1 MRKFFKFILTIFIV
15 CFTIFFSVSTVLVV
29 SAEDLGETAYTDV
42 LTDLQKDPSFNVSN
56 YPMIS
61 NTLDEN
67 YGSISVIQIAES
79 VDKEVFIYVY
89 QPAPESAGIRACSI
103 NISRTVDSDLNYSNF
118 RLELINFNGVFYKY
132 RVKNMTAYNDSTRYY
147 LISSIYRPFN
157 VTIDSQLSNDNKL
170 TEIAFTVDKKYQFK
184 DEEDGVE
191 VSCVENE
198 TIAVPEKFVGY
209 VSYPN
214 GYLTMRSWCHSHFV
228 AFCTDKPIDKLL
240 EAKVYYTSQSYIL
253 QTNYTTFTA
262 LAKYGEV
269 KETELFL
276 KYDDKATFESGG
288 LLGGATYTWDRIQS
302 VDEFKNNVI
311 KDSVDVYSGALLDVQ
326 LYGKLTDE
334 TLEELD
340 KMQWVLRF
348 VETEHSVSRLSN
360 VDTEYDTLIG
370 NVTILQLTF
379 ETDGIVYR
387 LGVID
392 NKQTGS
398 HDPINSWQINIQAKD
413 WGKIFIALLLL
424 IGFIVIFMP
433 ILTPILSTLFGF
445 IVKVFA
451 VIIEIIFN
459 ILTFPLRLI
468 NKLTNKRKNR

>member
-1 MRKFFKFILTIFIV
+1 MRKLFKFILTIFIV
-15 CFTIFFSVSTVLVV
+15 CFTVFSVSAVLVV
-29 SAEDLGETAYTDV
+29 SAEELETTAYTDV
-42 LTDLQKDPSFNVSN
+42 LTDLQKDSSFKASD

-184 DEEDGVE
+184 DEEDGVK

-198 TIAVPEKFVGY
+198 TIEVSEKYVGY
-209 VSYPN
+209 VLYPN
-214 GYLTMRSWCHSHFV
+214 GYLTFYSSCEAYFV
-228 AFCTDKPIDKLL
+228 AFDTDFPIDRLL
-240 EAKVYYTSQSYIL
+240 EAKLYYTSQSYWRRDD
-253 QTNYTTFTA
+253 YTDLTT
-262 LAKYGEV
+262 LAKYGDE
-269 KETELFL
+269 EENELFL
-276 KYDDKATFESGG
+276 EYDDKVVLETGG
-288 LLGGATYTWDRIQS
+288 LLGGATYTWSRIQS
-302 VDEFKNNVI
+302 VEEFKNSVI
-311 KDSVDVYSGALLDVQ
+311 KDSADVYSGALLNVQ
-326 LYGKLTDE
+326 KYSKLTDE

-348 VETEHSVSRLSN
+348 VETEYSLANFGGYSIMTS
-360 VDTEYDTLIG
+360 TLID

-379 ETDGIVYR
+379 ETDGIVYN
-387 LGVID
+387 LGVVD
-392 NKQTGS
+392 NKQTSS
-398 HDPINSWQINIQAKD
+398 HDPINSWQTTIKATD
-413 WGKIFIALLLL
+413 WGKILVALLLL
-424 IGFIVIFMP
+424 IVFLVVFMP
-433 ILTPILSTLFGF
+433 ILTPILSTVFGF
-445 IVKVFA
+445 IIKVFA